1 MTRTGLPLFLM
12 LATVAAAPAPSLP
25 VPPIPPE
32 HPPTAQSAPIPNP
45 DARAPQDRSAGGAQV
60 GLTDFRLDRDNQSLG
75 YSPGSQFQ
83 TSEDRRP
90 IQTPGLTVRV
100 PLQ

>member
-1 MTRTGLPLFLM
+1 MTRWGLALFL
-12 LATVAAAPAPSLP
+12 LVAGTGAAPAPSLP
-25 VPPIPPE
+25 VPPVPPA
-32 HPPTAQSAPIPNP
+32 HPPKDQSAPIPNV
-45 DARAPQDRSAGGAQV
+45 DARGPQDVAPVGPQV
-60 GLTDFRLDRDNQSLG
+60 QVTDFRQRLQDASLG
-75 YSPGSQFQ
+75 YSPGSHYQ